1 VKRMSLVAAAAAL
14 VASTVAVS
22 SVGAQAV
29 EHPIIGVWSLDREA
43 SSYSPGS
50 GPMGQRRQFRAGDDG
65 FVYVTRI
72 TVAANGNPTFAL
84 TRMKFD
90 GQDYEVWGM
99 ANLAAFLAEEDQP
112 RRTAAFEMVGERSL
126 RLTQKSA
133 DGEVGPL
140 GPNMWEVSAD
150 GSTLTVTTSGTN
162 ANGDRVHNVEVY
174 NRVEN

>member
-1 VKRMSLVAAAAAL
+1 MTLVAAAMVL
-14 VASTVAVS
+14 VASAAAAS
-22 SVGAQAV
+22 SVEAQAV

-50 GPMGQRRQFRAGDDG
+50 GPMGQRRQFRAGNDG

-72 TVAANGNPTFAL
+72 TVAPNGNPTFAL
-84 TRMKFD
+84 TRLKFD
-90 GQDYEVWGM
+90 GQDYEVWGL
-99 ANLAAFLAEEDQP
+99 ANVAAFLAGEDQA
-112 RRTAAFEMVGERSL
+112 RRSAAFEMVGDGAL
-126 RLTQKSA
+126 RLTQKNA
-133 DGEVGPL
+133 AGEVGPL